1 MAIRLAQYLAAVKS
15 LGVDAWLP
23 GFLSVISLIGSAEF
37 NGLNWIHYPMDFV
50 VIILGAVIFYFWG
63 INSHIIS
70 KYFRKAARVNDKVK
84 MPAAEDIERDK

>member
-1 MAIRLAQYLAAVKS
+1 
-15 LGVDAWLP
+15 
-23 GFLSVISLIGSAEF
+23 
-37 NGLNWIHYPMDFV
+37 MDFV
-50 VIILGAVIFYFWG
+50 VIILGAVVFYFWG

>member
-1 MAIRLAQYLAAVKS
+1 MAAVKS
-15 LGVDAWLP
+15 LGVDVGYLV
-23 GFLSVISLIGSAEF
+23 FLSVISLIGSAEF

-50 VIILGAVIFYFWG
+50 VIILGAVVFYFWG